1 MRSTLLAENGYAG
14 VALTLDHIHFDP
26 FAPRLR
32 ARAARLRSELD
43 ALGLDVCGGD
53 RRAIRARPARKHF
66 PTLLSDGRLRR
77 VDLLCTAVD
86 VAVELGAPVVS
97 MWSGVAPAGESRERA
112 WDLLVDGCERVLA
125 HAERSGVTLAFE
137 PEPGMLVETLA
148 DYERLKQRLGNPPA
162 LGLTLDIGHIIC
174 LEPMAVAECVRR
186 GAETLAH
193 VHIEDMRRGVH
204 EHLMFGEGEL
214 DLEEAL
220 GVLAEVGYNGLV
232 AVELSRH
239 SHAAHETVP
248 AAMRAL
254 RTAAARGRAMKELS
268 AALEA
273 RARPE
278 GLEWLRETSAAV
290 AADATALRSRFP
302 MVGRKVGREP
312 LDPGADAADVHAW
325 TIDDAARTLL
335 LVAAGAG
342 AEGELAELY
351 RYGDA
356 AERRGILRALP
367 YLDLE
372 DRGLYLVDDAVR
384 TNDTRLIA
392 AALGPY
398 ATEHLP
404 DAGYDQA
411 VLKCVFVGVPITGLD
426 GIPARVTP
434 DGARMLGAFVHERV
448 AAGRDVPAEVW
459 IVIDRYPPAEEI
471 AAIERERE
479 SEFEDRR
486 AAAERAL
493 SYRVQERA

>member
-1 MRSTLLAENGYAG
+1 MN
-14 VALTLDHIHFDP
+14 
-26 FAPRLR
+26 
-32 ARAARLRSELD
+32 
-43 ALGLDVCGGD
+43 
-53 RRAIRARPARKHF
+53 
-66 PTLLSDGRLRR
+66 
-77 VDLLCTAVD
+77 
-86 VAVELGAPVVS
+86 
-97 MWSGVAPAGESRERA
+97 
-112 WDLLVDGCERVLA
+112 
-125 HAERSGVTLAFE
+125 
-137 PEPGMLVETLA
+137 
-148 DYERLKQRLGNPPA
+148 
-162 LGLTLDIGHIIC
+162 
-174 LEPMAVAECVRR
+174 
-186 GAETLAH
+186 
-193 VHIEDMRRGVH
+193 
-204 EHLMFGEGEL
+204 
-214 DLEEAL
+214 
-220 GVLAEVGYNGLV
+220 
-232 AVELSRH
+232 
-239 SHAAHETVP
+239 
-248 AAMRAL
+248 
-254 RTAAARGRAMKELS
+254 ELS

-278 GLEWLRETSAAV
+278 GLEWLREMSAAV
-290 AADATALRSRFP
+290 AADPTALRSRFP

-312 LDPGADAADVHAW
+312 LEPGADPADVHAW

-356 AERRGILRALP
+356 AERRGILRSLP

-398 ATEHLP
+398 ATQHLP
-404 DAGYDQA
+404 DAAYDQA